1 MVFAP
6 EPLPWGQSW
15 PHLEMWLLY
24 DTCPT
29 VLPESQGSPTRPR
42 GQGFGQPPAGP
53 ASRLLQ
59 ERPPH
64 HPELGLCSHITGQG
78 AHSP

>member
-1 MVFAP
+1 MGGGRRQPSRMRLERQAARQKDGAMVFAP
-6 EPLPWGQSW
+6 EPLPRGQSW
-15 PHLEMWLLY
+15 PHLETWLLY

-53 ASRLLQ
+53 ASHLL
-59 ERPPH
+59 
-64 HPELGLCSHITGQG
+64 
-78 AHSP
+78 